1 MSRPPKA
8 STYITYA
15 LLELPLRVPESEL
28 QSRAHSRLIEDAAY
42 IILDDELGC
51 AADHSYFLI
60 LVALGNEIYDPM
72 L

>member
-1 MSRPPKA
+1 MAKLKYPSSP
-8 STYITYA
+8 
-15 LLELPLRVPESEL
+15 LELPLRVPESEL